1 MGEFTMADTDQ
12 SNRPLSPHLT
22 IYRPQLTSV
31 SSILIRITGNALIFC
46 VFLIIWW
53 LFAAATSKQYFI
65 FADAILTS
73 WFGELV
79 LLCSLWAIWYHF
91 LGGVRHL
98 IWDRAIGLD
107 LKTAEIFGW
116 IVVIGSFLLTILTVI
131 LLCKKFS
138 VF

>member
-1 MGEFTMADTDQ
+1 MHDENMGEFTMADTDQ

-53 LFAAATSKQYFI
+53 LFAAATSEQYFI

-116 IVVIGSFLLTILTVI
+116 IVVIGSFLFTILTVI
-131 LLCKKFS
+131 LL
-138 VF
+138 